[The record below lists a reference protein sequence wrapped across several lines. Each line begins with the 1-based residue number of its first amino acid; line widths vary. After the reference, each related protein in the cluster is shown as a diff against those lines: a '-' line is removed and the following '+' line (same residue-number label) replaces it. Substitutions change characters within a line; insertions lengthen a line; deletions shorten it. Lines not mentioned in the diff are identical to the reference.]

1 MTTHHMAPYI
11 RLVRDV
17 LDWHITDD
25 QLQQMDEMNA
35 KKIHALDAQ
44 LKDAQDNLGD
54 TEVREILLAKCNH
67 YARIGDLE
75 MCLKVNA

>member
-1 MTTHHMAPYI
+1 MAPYI

-44 LKDAQDNLGD
+44 LKDAQENLGD
-54 TEVREILLAKCNH
+54 I
-67 YARIGDLE
+67 
-75 MCLKVNA
+75 